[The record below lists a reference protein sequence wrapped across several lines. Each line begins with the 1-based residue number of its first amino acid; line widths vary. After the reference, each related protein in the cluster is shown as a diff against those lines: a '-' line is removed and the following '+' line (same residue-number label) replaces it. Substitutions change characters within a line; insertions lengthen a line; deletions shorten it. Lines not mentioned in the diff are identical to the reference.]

1 MFSFPA
7 ADHAV
12 RRNYAII
19 GGLIMFG
26 KLMNN
31 FYYGKSGKGDFNK
44 EDLPSNRFQLFFEM
58 LRIRLSALCRL
69 NLMTVIVF
77 APLIFVLTSTISTY
91 LNGVTLQYNMV
102 EAVSGAGI
110 VQPVPFTADQAED
123 YLARCAPVLAAA
135 EFTEDPIAFWN
146 RFCGPDGM
154 MEFTQQLLYNLM
166 LLLIPCLLITG
177 PVEAGIAYVTRN
189 WARDE
194 HAFLWQD
201 FKDALKANWKQ
212 ALGVSAITSVFPV
225 IVYVAWNF
233 YSAYTEKSM
242 FFIVPQM
249 LVAMLGIVWML
260 GLLYMYPMMISYKVS
275 FKDLL
280 KNSLLLGIARLPQNV
295 GIWLLHLLPLIIFAV
310 LLFFTTVGYY
320 ALMAVVIY
328 YIVLGIALARFV
340 NASLSN
346 AVFDRFINSH
356 MEGVEINRGLRSEED
371 DDEAD
376 SEDEAQAG
384 ENAASGSAPSAG
396 EQK

>member
-1 MFSFPA
+1 
-7 ADHAV
+7 
-12 RRNYAII
+12 
-19 GGLIMFG
+19 MFG

-69 NLMTVIVF
+69 NLMTVIAF
-77 APLIFVLTSTISTY
+77 APLIFVLTSSISTY
-91 LNGVTLQYNMV
+91 LNGITLQYNMA
-102 EAVSGAGI
+102 EAVSSAGI
-110 VQPVPFTADQAED
+110 EMPASFTGDQLDA
-123 YLARCAPVLAAA
+123 YLAQCAPVLAEA
-135 EFTEDPIAFWN
+135 EFTEDQIAFWN
-146 RFCGPDGM
+146 RFCTPDGM
-154 MEFTQQLLYNLM
+154 TEFTQQIISTLM
-166 LLLIPCLLITG
+166 LLLIPCILITG

-201 FKDALKANWKQ
+201 FRDAVKANWKQ
-212 ALGVSAITSVFPV
+212 ALGVSAITSVLPI

-233 YSAYTEKSM
+233 YSAYTERSL
-242 FFIVPQM
+242 FFVVPQM
-249 LVAMLGIVWML
+249 LVAMLGVVWLL
-260 GLLYMYPMMISYKVS
+260 GLLYMYPMMVSYKAS
-275 FKDLL
+275 FRDLL

-295 GIWLLHLLPLIIFAV
+295 AIWLLHLLPTAIFTV

-320 ALMAVVIY
+320 ALMAVVVY

-340 NASLSN
+340 NASLTN

-356 MEGVEINRGLRSEED
+356 MEGVEINRGLRAEED

-376 SEDEAQAG
+376 GEDEA
-384 ENAASGSAPSAG
+384 AAAEDAAPGPDPSAG
-396 EQK
+396 ERK